1 MQNNAISVK
10 QLNFYVKSLLE
21 GDKNLVNIAVFG
33 EISNFK
39 NHYSSGHWYFSI
51 KDNDAAIRCVMF
63 KGNAQRVNF
72 SVSDGMKVVLKGR
85 VSLFEKDG
93 QYQFYAEEMY
103 PLGIGDITAQFELLK
118 SKLSAEGLFDPENK
132 RKLPKFP
139 KRIAVI
145 TSETGAAVQDI
156 LNILSRRWPVAE
168 IILCPVSVQGE
179 LAVPQMIDAL
189 DRVYNL
195 ADVDVIIIGRGGGSI
210 EDLWAFNSEDLARK
224 IYESPVPVI
233 SAVGHETDFTIC
245 DFVADLRAPTP
256 SAAAELAVP
265 DILEITDKL
274 DNSKSILKNFL
285 SSKYNY
291 CLAVLEKIENSS
303 FLKNPNFLIEQ
314 KEQLIDNI
322 SQRLLNSFDKNVNS
336 FTANFEKCVAKLDA
350 LSPLKVITRG
360 YAVAQ
365 KNGKTISSVNEININ
380 DNINL
385 IFNDGN
391 INCKVNEIIKEKNY
405 AKN

>member
-21 GDKNLVNIAVFG
+21 GDQNLANIAVFG

-39 NHYSSGHWYFSI
+39 NHYSSGHWYFTI

-63 KGNAQRVNF
+63 KGNAQRVKIN
-72 SVSDGMKVVLKGR
+72 VSDGMQVVLRGR

-118 SKLSAEGLFDPENK
+118 AKLLAEGLFDAENK
-132 RKLPKFP
+132 RKIPEFP
-139 KRIAVI
+139 KRIAVV

-156 LNILSRRWPVAE
+156 LNILSRRWPIADVV
-168 IILCPVSVQGE
+168 LCPVAVQGE
-179 LAVPQMIDAL
+179 LAVPQMLSTL

-195 ADVDVIIIGRGGGSI
+195 PNIDVIIIGRGGGSI
-210 EDLWAFNSEDLARK
+210 EDLWAFNSETLARK
-224 IYESPVPVI
+224 IYESPIPVI

-256 SAAAELAVP
+256 SAAAEIAVP
-265 DILEITDKL
+265 DVTEITHKL
-274 DNSKSILKNFL
+274 NSYNLTLKNLLNARFKLSAAIFKNIENSGILKNPL
-285 SSKYNY
+285 Y
-291 CLAVLEKIENSS
+291 
-303 FLKNPNFLIEQ
+303 LIEQ
-314 KEQLIDNI
+314 KEQLLDNL
-322 SQRLLNSFDKNVNS
+322 SQNLKYQFENNFNNFSK
-336 FTANFEKCVAKLDA
+336 NFENCVAKLDT
-350 LSPLKVITRG
+350 LSPLKVISRG
-360 YAVAQ
+360 YTVA
-365 KNGKTISSVNEININ
+365 KINDKTVASVNDLDIDDSLELILKDGTIDCLVKEI
-380 DNINL
+380 
-385 IFNDGN
+385 
-391 INCKVNEIIKEKNY
+391 KKEKLY